1 MPHNNKRSKSGTKPP
16 QRYVSKALRYILLH
30 SVAVSEKLADVPD
43 ISTSS
48 PKLTQEELVSLSI
61 PKPDCSFQSWSFRSS
76 YSSALEFL
84 EMLKLISGESVYRSS
99 HNVLYLIDKEFSEK
113 FILVFFHVARQFI
126 ATSPLLLEGSLKIFL
141 KFLGL
146 LVLPHALC

>member
-30 SVAVSEKLADVPD
+30 SVAVSENWLMCL
-43 ISTSS
+43 TSAPAHPS
-48 PKLTQEELVSLSI
+48 SHKRSLVSLSP

-84 EMLKLISGESVYRSS
+84 EMLKLTSGESVHRSS

-126 ATSPLLLEGSLKIFL
+126 ATTPLLLEGSLKIFL